1 MILPI
6 QISGQS
12 LQILNNRVPVN
23 LKSRTIFF
31 FADKSYTVEGRL
43 EGRTSMGKQ
52 NPEANQQA
60 QDPDLASIRAGDI
73 SFEEQVEIIG
83 EINEVIEKNRI
94 EIKPDTFAFSPK
106 KQGSL
111 IPLLINGGALV
122 ILAAAAFL
130 LLAFFNREEQSLIR
144 ESATVLTAEGKLIAA
159 LRQESEQQLSE
170 KDRQIADIQARLE
183 DLRKQAETAKLDTE
197 AKIRVREDQL
207 RAELEAQL
215 AAEREKLQGEGLA
228 TAAIND
234 QVRSLEQRLTS
245 ENESRLTA
253 FRNQSE
259 AELAEKEAELAAL
272 EEQYRQS
279 LLQFQQE
286 RSALEQQFSQ
296 REAELR
302 AQLAEQAAEAESA
315 QAEVADQLAALRE
328 QRQREQLV
336 FDQIL
341 SSYNQVED
349 DLAGG
354 RYEAALGDLNNL
366 ESYLSQT
373 TISSLPAIRAR
384 IPTERFLI
392 ASLRN
397 LIEARQA
404 PAPQAIAQ
412 PEEAAPSE
420 ADQLLA
426 SISDTVAEADRLV
439 QSGDRAGAERL
450 YSSAIGQI
458 PDMQR
463 SHTYLVE
470 AARRA
475 AAAQSAG
482 QDSSAALNRLQTE
495 LDRTKAT
502 LNQRTRE
509 LGQAK
514 TTISQQSQQLSSY
527 KASQAEIAAL
537 RQEVS
542 SLRQRYSS
550 LSSSGAS
557 GRVSQS
563 KVLDLVD
570 TKLQVREV
578 LSSEPV
584 RSQYPELYDA
594 MEEYFNIYGKVQLQ
608 SGQEDALED
617 ANAVLDD
624 LLGSGSANLSAMKNS
639 YAAAEDDPF
648 AQFLRKLEALLE

>member
-1 MILPI
+1 
-6 QISGQS
+6 
-12 LQILNNRVPVN
+12 
-23 LKSRTIFF
+23 
-31 FADKSYTVEGRL
+31 
-43 EGRTSMGKQ
+43 MGKQ
-52 NPEANQQA
+52 NPQPNQQV

-159 LRQESEQQLSE
+159 LREESEQQLSE
-170 KDRQIADIQARLE
+170 KDSQIADIQARLE

-197 AKIRVREDQL
+197 AKIRAREDQL

-228 TAAIND
+228 TTAIND

-245 ENESRLTA
+245 ENESRLAA

-328 QRQREQLV
+328 QREREQLV

-341 SSYNQVED
+341 SSYNRVED
-349 DLAGG
+349 DLAGE
-354 RYEAALGDLNNL
+354 RYDAALGDLNNL

-373 TISSLPAIRAR
+373 TIASLPAIRDR

-392 ASLRN
+392 TSLRD
-397 LIEARQA
+397 LIEARRA

-412 PEEAAPSE
+412 PEGAAPSE
-420 ADQLLA
+420 ADRLLS
-426 SISDTVAEADRLV
+426 SISATVAEADQLV
-439 QSGDRAGAERL
+439 QSGDSAGAERL

-470 AARRA
+470 AVRRA
-475 AAAQSAG
+475 AAAESAG
-482 QDSSAALNRLQTE
+482 PDSSAALTRLQAE
-495 LDRTKAT
+495 LDRTKASLSQQARE
-502 LNQRTRE
+502 LNQAKANLDQRTRE
-509 LGQAK
+509 LSQAK
-514 TTISQQSQQLSSY
+514 TTVSQQSQQISSY

-557 GRVSQS
+557 ARVSQS

-594 MEEYFNIYGKVQLQ
+594 MEEYFDTYGKVQLQ

-624 LLGSGSANLSAMKNS
+624 LLGSGSADLSAMKNS
-639 YAAAEDDPF
+639 YAGSEGDPF
-648 AQFLRKLEALLE
+648 AQFLSKLEALLE